1 MTEYRYYRDYTTN
14 IITHYPSTAYPNH
27 RGQPPE
33 HILVTRIDIRTLS
46 YTFTTSST
54 YHLGGVSIIIP
65 DDIITARTIIDNDR
79 CMLVYRIYVIAT
91 DGVEGPSMSPSMSLH
106 VHRRHLL
113 SACVEGGR
121 LRVYYVRVRD
131 AGRGGPSPRDSRR
144 SLLAILQ

>member
-1 MTEYRYYRDYTTN
+1 MTEYRYYRDYTTH
-14 IITHYPSTAYPNH
+14 IINRYPSTAYPNH

-33 HILVTRIDIRTLS
+33 NILVTGIDIRTLS

-91 DGVEGPSMSPSMSLH
+91 DGVEGRGSLH
-106 VHRRHLL
+106 IPIHVTTCAPPPSSVGVCGGRE
-113 SACVEGGR
+113 VEG
-121 LRVYYVRVRD
+121 
-131 AGRGGPSPRDSRR
+131 
-144 SLLAILQ
+144 LLCACT